1 MFYHAE
7 GTHYHPFILK
17 YTEVGSDAEGTHL
30 TLVKEGG
37 YDIQA
42 TPMDALVKTCE
53 GTRIDKILNYRKFMP
68 CICV

>member
-1 MFYHAE
+1 VLYDAE

-17 YTEVGSDAEGTHL
+17 DTEVGSDAEGTHL

-42 TPMDALVKTCE
+42 TPMEAVSKAFE
-53 GTRIDKILNYRKFMP
+53 RTRIDKILNYRKFMS

>member
-1 MFYHAE
+1 MNAE

-17 YTEVGSDAEGTHL
+17 VTEVGSDAEGTPL

-42 TPMDALVKTCE
+42 TPMDALVKN
-53 GTRIDKILNYRKFMP
+53 I
-68 CICV
+68 

>member
-1 MFYHAE
+1 MLYDAE

-17 YTEVGSDAEGTHL
+17 DTEVGSVAEGTHL

-42 TPMDALVKTCE
+42 TPVEAVSKSM
-53 GTRIDKILNYRKFMP
+53 
-68 CICV
+68 